1 MAEDWSRA
9 EVEATVADYFDMLD
23 HEVRGRDYNK
33 SAHRRRLAALL
44 NHRTDGAIERKHQN
58 ISAILI
64 ELRFVYVEGYKP
76 LRNYQ
81 QLLFE
86 TVENRLA
93 QSQLLADVVRQQV
106 SEPAPVPTVDDILAS
121 LVDPPVPD
129 ADRAKYR
136 PSVARERLR
145 PQQGVD
151 YLAIEAANRSLGA
164 AGEEFVLR
172 FEVARLVRAGQDR
185 LAARVD
191 RVSETRG
198 DGLGYDVLSFET
210 SGRERLIEV
219 KTTSYGASTPFFVTR
234 RELAVSRDA
243 SEQFRLY
250 RAFNFRRKPSP
261 ILQIWRNRAGIQPR
275 AITIYGDNCLK
286 T

>member
-1 MAEDWSRA
+1 MAGDWSRA

-23 HEVRGRDYNK
+23 HEVRGQDYNK

-44 NHRTDGAIERKHQN
+44 THRTDGAIERKHQN

-64 ELRFVYVEGYKP
+64 ELGFVYVVGYKP

-86 TVENRLA
+86 TVQNRLA
-93 QSQLLADVVRQQV
+93 KSQTLADVVRQQV
-106 SEPAPVPTVDDILAS
+106 SAPAPVPTVDDILAS

-129 ADRAKYR
+129 ADRARYR
-136 PSVARERLR
+136 PSVTRERL
-145 PQQGVD
+145 PLQQGVD

-164 AGEEFVLR
+164 AGEEFVRR

-185 LAARVD
+185 LAARVEQ
-191 RVSETRG
+191 VSATRG
-198 DGLGYDVLSFET
+198 DGLGYDVLSFEA
-210 SGRERLIEV
+210 SGRERFIEV
-219 KTTSYGASTPFFVTR
+219 KTTSYGAATPFFVTR
-234 RELAVSRDA
+234 RELAVSRDT

-250 RAFNFRRKPSP
+250 RAFNFRR
-261 ILQIWRNRAGIQPR
+261 QPR
-275 AITIYGDNCLK
+275 LFCKSGAIDQSFRLEPSQFVATISSP
-286 T
+286 

>member
-23 HEVRGRDYNK
+23 HEVRGEDYNK

-44 NHRTDGAIERKHQN
+44 NGRTDGAIERKHQN
-58 ISAILI
+58 VSAILI
-64 ELRFVYVEGYKP
+64 ELGFVYISGYKP
-76 LRNYQ
+76 LQNYQ

-93 QSQLLADVVRQQV
+93 QSQPLADVVRQQV
-106 SEPAPVPTVDDILAS
+106 SEPAAVPTVDDILAS
-121 LVDPPVPD
+121 LVDPPVRDP
-129 ADRAKYR
+129 DRARYL

-151 YLAIEAANRSLGA
+151 YLAIEARNRSLGA

-172 FEVARLVRAGQDR
+172 FEVARLVSAGQDR
-185 LAARVD
+185 LARKVE

-219 KTTSYGASTPFFVTR
+219 KTTNYGASTPFFVTR

-243 SEQFRLY
+243 SEQFQLY
-250 RAFNFRRKPSP
+250 RTFDFRR
-261 ILQIWRNRAGIQPR
+261 QPR
-275 AITIYGDNCLK
+275 LFSKAGAIEQSFSLEPSQFMATL

>member
-23 HEVRGRDYNK
+23 HEVRGQDYNK
-33 SAHRRRLAALL
+33 SAHRRRLASLL
-44 NHRTDGAIERKHQN
+44 NQRTDGAIERKHQN
-58 ISAILI
+58 VSAILI
-64 ELRFVYVEGYKP
+64 ELSFVYIAGYKP
-76 LRNYQ
+76 LQNYQ

-86 TVENRLA
+86 TVANRLA
-93 QSQLLADVVRQQV
+93 QSQPLADVVRQQV

-121 LVDPPVPD
+121 LVDPPQRDP
-129 ADRAKYR
+129 DRAKYR
-136 PSVARERLR
+136 PSLARERLR

-151 YLAIEAANRSLGA
+151 YLAIEANNRSLGA

-172 FEVARLVRAGQDR
+172 FEIARLVRAGNDR
-185 LAARVD
+185 LASRVE

-234 RELAVSRDA
+234 RELAVSRDV
-243 SEQFRLY
+243 SEQFQLY
-250 RAFNFRRKPSP
+250 RAFDFRR
-261 ILQIWRNRAGIQPR
+261 QPR
-275 AITIYGDNCLK
+275 LFCKAGAIEQSFSLEPSQFVATLD
-286 T
+286 